1 MLSFTWLTPAAAS
14 AIAVLRCD
22 CGPRLVRRWPD
33 VGRVALVTV
42 RDANDAVVDEALC
55 LRLSATTA
63 ELHVH
68 GGPGMRAAVTAACV
82 ALGWQ
87 ESPVDDTDQWT
98 ALAQAPAPA
107 AVAWLLQ
114 QPQQIAP
121 FATDFL
127 RRQPVVLI
135 TGPANAGKS
144 TLLNACCGHRRA
156 LVSDQAGTTRD
167 LVAAVVDHAGWR
179 LRLIDSAGLRAT
191 TDVLEAAGQDLVRQ
205 ARARADVVVY
215 LHPADAGENV
225 LAQPGD
231 LVVWGKADLGV
242 PAGVLAWSDRL
253 GDPTPARGAILHAI
267 LAQLELRDPA
277 VVHAASLL

>member
-1 MLSFTWLTPAAAS
+1 MRSFTWLTPAAAS

-22 CGPRLVRRWPD
+22 CGPRLLRRWPE
-33 VGRVALVTV
+33 VGRVALVAV

-55 LRLSATTA
+55 LRLSNTEA

-68 GGPGMRAAVTAACV
+68 GGPGMRAAVSAACT

-87 ESPVDDTDQWT
+87 EKQVDNSDPWT

-114 QPQQIAP
+114 KNDQPPP
-121 FATDFL
+121 FATEFL
-127 RRQPVVLI
+127 RRQPLVLI

-144 TLLNACCGHRRA
+144 TLLNTCCGHRRA

-167 LVAAVVDHAGWR
+167 LVVAVVDHAGWR

-191 TDVLEAAGQDLVRQ
+191 DDALEAAGQDLVRQ
-205 ARARADVVVY
+205 ARARADIVVY
-215 LHPADAGENV
+215 LHPADAGAV
-225 LAQPGD
+225 VPAQPD
-231 LVVWGKADLGV
+231 DVVVWGKADLGV

-253 GDPTPARGAILHAI
+253 GDLAQRRGTILNTI
-267 LAQLELRDPA
+267 LAQLGLRDPA

>member
-1 MLSFTWLTPAAAS
+1 VLSFTWLTPAAAS

-22 CGPRLVRRWPD
+22 CGPRLLRRWPE

-55 LRLSATTA
+55 LRLSATEV

-68 GGPGMRAAVTAACV
+68 GGPGMRAAVSAACM

-87 ESPVDDTDQWT
+87 EKPMDETDRWT

-114 QPQQIAP
+114 SSHLPPP
-121 FATDFL
+121 FAGEYL
-127 RRQPVVLI
+127 RRQPVILI

-156 LVSDQAGTTRD
+156 LVSDKAGTTRD

-191 TDVLEAAGQDLVRQ
+191 VDALEAAGQDLVRQ
-205 ARARADVVVY
+205 ARARADLVVY
-215 LHPADAGENV
+215 LHPADAGKNV

-242 PAGVLAWSDRL
+242 PEGILAWSDRI
-253 GDPTPARGAILHAI
+253 GDPAQARGAILRAI
-267 LAQLELRDPA
+267 LAQLALRDPA